1 MSTGNVNFIN
11 NTLLQCKFAAPPG
24 TLQFFNRLISAVTS
38 ANNRNLEYLRTLR
51 YESVDSEEKKEIEN
65 MWRED
70 HLLSTL
76 QNETDR
82 RYRENRLLL
91 DFRFYTLKDVITRE
105 ILESGHVERRMEA
118 GDTCKRFYVQR
129 VDSAT
134 GNITYHR
141 LNEEI
146 NENLERMD
154 TILNLETEI
163 IKAEDRVLPTLRLI
177 RDLLNHGIVIN
188 AVGDPEDP
196 LEQLLA

>member
-11 NTLLQCKFAAPPG
+11 NILLQCKFAAPPG
-24 TLQFFNRLISAVTS
+24 TLQFFNRLISAVSS

-105 ILESGHVERRMEA
+105 ILESGQVKRRMEA
-118 GDTCKRFYVQR
+118 GDTCKRFYVQH
-129 VDSAT
+129 VDQAT

-141 LNEEI
+141 LNDDI
-146 NENLERMD
+146 NENIERMD
-154 TILNLETEI
+154 AIFNLETEI

-196 LEQLLA
+196 LEQLSA